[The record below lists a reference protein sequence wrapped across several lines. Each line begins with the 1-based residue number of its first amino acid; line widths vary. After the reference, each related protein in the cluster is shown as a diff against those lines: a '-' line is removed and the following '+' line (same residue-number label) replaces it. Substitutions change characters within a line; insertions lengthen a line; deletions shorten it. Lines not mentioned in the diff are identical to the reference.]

1 MLPTTLCAPELACA
15 DLVFIFGKMISCLS
29 IGCLMWKMRIARRRE
44 KMWVSKTDVYEDVN
58 GIVVRYKEELMESQR
73 KELAK

>member
-1 MLPTTLCAPELACA
+1 
-15 DLVFIFGKMISCLS
+15 
-29 IGCLMWKMRIARRRE
+29 MWKMRIARRRE